1 MQVQVFRQ
9 LPQRREVRLS
19 RPFPVQAACTSA
31 PSTTPFSSPQ
41 SLPRSVAELVS
52 QPDDCYQPPRLP
64 PQVAALYTDAQAL
77 EHVRPGT
84 PAAAKLFLLDLD
96 AWTFVNHG
104 AFGAAFTCG
113 LRVAEAWRS
122 VCEQQPLKFF
132 DRCQPQ
138 HFLAFN
144 N

>member
-9 LPQRREVRLS
+9 LPQRCEVRLS
-19 RPFPVQAACTSA
+19 RHFQAAR
-31 PSTTPFSSPQ
+31 SSCSCQYSLFFP

-52 QPDDCYQPPRLP
+52 QPDDSYQPPRP
-64 PQVAALYTDAQAL
+64 PPEVAALYPDELAL

-104 AFGAAFTCG
+104 AFGAAFSCG
-113 LRVAEAWRS
+113 VRVAEAWRR

-132 DRCQPQ
+132 DRCPTQ
-138 HFLAFN
+138 HFPAFN
-144 N
+144 